1 MLRINDVHCIHQF
14 LVGEPSL
21 QFKDQTYSNM
31 WTMNLDSFKSS
42 IIMNNLGEHPSK
54 NALLM
59 YLILNKKSQKEK
71 IVAQLFHQAISN

>member
-1 MLRINDVHCIHQF
+1 
-14 LVGEPSL
+14 
-21 QFKDQTYSNM
+21 
-31 WTMNLDSFKSS
+31 MNLDSFKSS